1 MAANALE
8 MLWIGLELGL
18 SKGHSMLTRR
28 EFALGDPERQARAAN
43 VVGEGDSNR
52 KQVRM
57 PRVFNPLGLIPA
69 RQLRPSSFAKGGDE
83 LDSGQSCVML

>member
-43 VVGEGDSNR
+43 VVGERDSNP
-52 KQVRM
+52 KNVRM
-57 PRVFNPLGLIPA
+57 PRAFSRSGLIPVRSDQQA
-69 RQLRPSSFAKGGDE
+69 SQMDAMS
-83 LDSGQSCVML
+83 

>member
-18 SKGHSMLTRR
+18 SKGHFMLTRR

-43 VVGEGDSNR
+43 VIGERDSNR
-52 KQVRM
+52 KKVRM
-57 PRVFNPLGLIPA
+57 PRVFSLAG
-69 RQLRPSSFAKGGDE
+69 
-83 LDSGQSCVML
+83 

>member
-18 SKGHSMLTRR
+18 SKGHFMLTRR

-43 VVGEGDSNR
+43 IVGERDSIRNSI
-52 KQVRM
+52 QCQDFSAVL
-57 PRVFNPLGLIPA
+57 V
-69 RQLRPSSFAKGGDE
+69 
-83 LDSGQSCVML
+83 

>member
-43 VVGEGDSNR
+43 SIGEGILI
-52 KQVRM
+52 Q
-57 PRVFNPLGLIPA
+57 RVFVCQGFSA
-69 RQLRPSSFAKGGDE
+69 
-83 LDSGQSCVML
+83 